1 MVSVV
6 LATTLSTID
15 ITIVVGFLIAVTAIG
30 WIASRAASQGVE
42 DYFLG
47 GNKIPWWVLGI
58 SSATSNF
65 DMAGT
70 MIIVAVVY
78 SLGYQGFL
86 VEMRGGVGLSL
97 AFLMVFLGKWLRR
110 SRVMTS
116 AEWMKLRFGTDKSGR
131 AAHLL
136 SALANIVLSLGM
148 IIYFSKGAGKFLTHF
163 IPIPDTDLGLFVMT
177 GEMWCT
183 AIMVAVGLFY
193 TLLSGLYGVVF
204 TDVAQM
210 LLLGF
215 TAIYVT
221 VEAYNLAPTV
231 AYPEGMLDMGLS
243 IDASSGGAAT
253 LVARD
258 SAAWTP
264 IFDVFGLAV
273 GMWVF
278 RTVLEGMGG
287 VGGYTDQRF
296 FAARSEREA
305 SLLTAEAVV
314 LSIMRWTMVS
324 GLVVMGLHV
333 VQEGMTG
340 ADVIAADPEQVLPVV
355 LSEFLPSGVRG
366 IVVAGLVAA
375 AMSTFDST
383 LNAGASY
390 IVRDVYQTY
399 VKPEADGNDLMR
411 VSRWA
416 PVGHCVAGVALAAVV
431 PNINKIWGLIAQRL
445 QVTRAPSLLYQ
456 ESDLVLKAMRDLF
469 SPDIDEVV
477 VDSQDVYL
485 RIRDFAD
492 KLMPKMAERIRLHES
507 TTPLFHAFGIERD
520 VEGLYEPRVE
530 LKNGGSIVIEQTE
543 ALVAIDINSG
553 RFKPGTELEATAFR
567 TNAEAVPEIVRQ
579 LRLRD
584 LGGLI
589 IIDFIDMSE
598 EKHRKQLERMLIDA
612 LRGDRARIKVG
623 RISAF
628 GMIEITRQR
637 VGPGL
642 KHNVFGTCRHCSGT
656 GLSRTVPSRAIAVLR
671 DIRAMINLKGF
682 SILQAYLSPA
692 VADYLVNY
700 KRRSVLDLEED
711 VGKRCVFKAEPSYPV
726 DMVHYRFLT
735 ADGQEAKVNI
745 PAGLG
750 VRV

>member
-78 SLGYQGFL
+78 ALGYQGFL

-221 VEAYNLAPTV
+221 VEAYNLAPQV
-231 AYPEGMLDMGLS
+231 AYPEGMLDLGLS

-258 SAAWTP
+258 SAAWAP

-278 RTVLEGMGG
+278 RSVLEGMGG

-333 VQEGMTG
+333 VQEGMAG
-340 ADVIAADPEQVLPVV
+340 ADLIAADPEQVLPVV

-399 VKPEADGNDLMR
+399 VKPDADGSDLMR

-416 PVGHCVAGVALAAVV
+416 TVGLCVAGVALAAVV
-431 PNINKIWGLIAQRL
+431 PNINKIWGLITMGIGAGMFVPLFLRWYWPRL
-445 QVTRAPSLLYQ
+445 TGWGFAVGTGGGIVGALIFNAWLDWPLVKAFPTIVVCALLGAVATSLRTKRAPMSVLVRFWRQVNPWGMWSEIEEVAKSKGLVD
-456 ESDLVLKAMRDLF
+456 EGERAARRKEKRSDMIALLF
-469 SPDIDEVV
+469 SVPFQITT
-477 VDSQDVYL
+477 L
-485 RIRDFAD
+485 LAA
-492 KLMPKMAERIRLHES
+492 MAIVWHDWSRVTVLASIS
-507 TTPLFHAFGIERD
+507 A
-520 VEGLYEPRVE
+520 VCAVGLYRYWYKN
-530 LKNGGSIVIEQTE
+530 LKSTEQCARE
-543 ALVAIDINSG
+543 D
-553 RFKPGTELEATAFR
+553 EQW
-567 TNAEAVPEIVRQ
+567 AEAGEPGK
-579 LRLRD
+579 LNPD
-584 LGGLI
+584 
-589 IIDFIDMSE
+589 E
-598 EKHRKQLERMLIDA
+598 EA
-612 LRGDRARIKVG
+612 
-623 RISAF
+623 
-628 GMIEITRQR
+628 
-637 VGPGL
+637 
-642 KHNVFGTCRHCSGT
+642 
-656 GLSRTVPSRAIAVLR
+656 
-671 DIRAMINLKGF
+671 
-682 SILQAYLSPA
+682 
-692 VADYLVNY
+692 
-700 KRRSVLDLEED
+700 
-711 VGKRCVFKAEPSYPV
+711 
-726 DMVHYRFLT
+726 
-735 ADGQEAKVNI
+735 
-745 PAGLG
+745 
-750 VRV
+750 